1 MTLQDAE
8 RMLNIDYTANKINSV
23 SESANY
29 FIFNVVPVE
38 TTDTR
43 STPIVPA
50 RAIDKYTGRIVAFN
64 PLTLTPN
71 ELESI
76 RRVR

>member
-1 MTLQDAE
+1 MTLKDAE
-8 RMLNIDYTANKINSV
+8 RMLNIDYAVNKISSA
-23 SESANY
+23 SESTNY

-50 RAIDKYTGRIVAFN
+50 RAINKSTGRIVAFN
-64 PLTLTPN
+64 PMMLDHA
-71 ELESI
+71 ELKSI